1 MKKKLII
8 GLTISAAVFGGFAIA
23 QSMTPGSAASQEAKS
38 TKFITEQEAKDIAL
52 KEVNGTIIEADYDGD
67 EKRPHYEFEIQSNQ
81 EEVDVEVDAETGK
94 VTITDREAIRAD
106 SVKETAQKEA
116 VQTTEKAPAASTAT
130 EQKEVVTKA
139 ETIQT
144 TEKAPAASAATKQKE
159 VITKAE
165 AITIAESV
173 AKGKVV
179 KVELDNDDD
188 HQTQKYELEFKD
200 GNVEYD
206 VEINAYT
213 GKIIE
218 VDQEL
223 ED

>member
-1 MKKKLII
+1 MKKLLI
-8 GLTISAAVFGGFAIA
+8 GLTISAAVFGGFVIA
-23 QSMTPGSAASQEAKS
+23 QSMTTGAATSQEAKS

-81 EEVDVEVDAETGK
+81 EEVDIEVDAVTGK
-94 VTITDREAIRAD
+94 VTITDREAVKANA
-106 SVKETAQKEA
+106 VKETTQ
-116 VQTTEKAPAASTAT
+116 KAPAVSAAT

-139 ETIQT
+139 EAAQT
-144 TEKAPAASAATKQKE
+144 TEKAPAASTATKQKE

-165 AITIAESV
+165 AINIAKSV
-173 AKGKVV
+173 AKGTVT
-179 KVELDNDDD
+179 KVELDKDDD
-188 HQTQKYELEFKD
+188 DQTQKYELEFKD

-206 VEINAYT
+206 VEVDAYT

-218 VDQEL
+218 VDQDL